1 MRPLVLLAIFT
12 LSLAPAFASEAPMIA
27 EFKQQLATATAR
39 LAEKPDDIPTLS
51 KAGDLHLFLLEYPQ
65 AVAAFEKTI
74 ALDPAQDA
82 PHWRL
87 GIAYYFAGQYEKSA
101 RQFAKYHA
109 YDARDRE
116 NGVWKFLADARLS
129 GVEKARSGML
139 EYTRFDRE
147 PFPALYEMLAG
158 KRTPESVMEHA
169 ATPALAGDPQVQFF
183 AHYYVGLMKDLT
195 GDRAAAVDHLTK
207 AVAIFTPATAQG
219 GGPGYMWQVA
229 RLHLAELSKPAAP
242 ATPRP

>member
-1 MRPLVLLAIFT
+1 MRLPVFLAALMLT
-12 LSLAPAFASEAPMIA
+12 VAPACASEALMIA
-27 EFKQQLATATAR
+27 QFQKELTAATAR
-39 LAEKPDDIPTLS
+39 LAEKLDDISTLS
-51 KAGDLHLFLLEYPQ
+51 KAGDLHLFLQEYPG
-65 AVAAFEKTI
+65 AVAAFEKMI

-87 GIAYYFAGQYEKSA
+87 GIAYYFAGEFEKSS

-129 GVEKARSGML
+129 GVEKARAGML

-147 PFPALYEMLAG
+147 PFPALYEMFAG
-158 KRTPESVMEHA
+158 KRTAESVIEHVA
-169 ATPALAGDPQVQFF
+169 VPALAGQPQVQFF
-183 AHYYVGLMKDLT
+183 AHYYVGLMQDLT
-195 GDRAAAVDHLTK
+195 GDRPGAVEHLKK

-229 RLHLAELSKPAAP
+229 RLHLAELSKPAA
-242 ATPRP
+242 TPRP

>member
-1 MRPLVLLAIFT
+1 MRLPIVVAVF
-12 LSLAPAFASEAPMIA
+12 AFAFAQVNASDLQMLAQFVKDLASALTQSAKEPNDIA
-27 EFKQQLATATAR
+27 ALSR
-39 LAEKPDDIPTLS
+39 L
-51 KAGDLHLFLLEYPQ
+51 GDLHLFLQQYAP
-65 AVAAFEKTI
+65 AVAAFEKMI

-116 NGVWKFLADARLS
+116 NGVWKFLAQARAS
-129 GVEKARSGML
+129 GVETARREML

-147 PFPALYEMLAG
+147 PFPALYEMFAG
-158 KRTPESVMEHA
+158 KRTPESVLEHA
-169 ATPALAGDPQVQFF
+169 ATPALVSDPQVQFF
-183 AHYYVGLMKDLT
+183 AHYYVGMMQDLN
-195 GDRAAAVDHLTK
+195 GNRPAAVDHLKK
-207 AVAIFTPATAQG
+207 AVATFTPATAHR

-229 RLHLAELSKPAAP
+229 RLHLAELSKPAPAP
-242 ATPRP
+242 TPRP

>member
-1 MRPLVLLAIFT
+1 MRLPILAAVVSILLPSAQATEQQMLDQFAKDLPAAIAQLVEKPNDIAT
-12 LSLAPAFASEAPMIA
+12 LS
-27 EFKQQLATATAR
+27 Q
-39 LAEKPDDIPTLS
+39 
-51 KAGDLHLFLLEYPQ
+51 AGDLHLFLQQYPQ
-65 AVAAFEKTI
+65 SVAAFEKMI
-74 ALDPAQDA
+74 ALDPSQDA

-116 NGVWKFLADARLS
+116 NGVWKFLAQARLS
-129 GVEKARSGML
+129 GVETARREML

-158 KRTPESVMEHA
+158 KRTPESVLEHA
-169 ATPALAGDPQVQFF
+169 ATPALASDRQVQFF
-183 AHYYVGLMKDLT
+183 AHYYVGLMRDLM
-195 GDRAAAVDHLTK
+195 GNRPEAVAHLTK

-219 GGPGYMWQVA
+219 GGPGYMWQIA
-229 RLHLAELSKPAAP
+229 RLHLAELSKP
-242 ATPRP
+242 TPRP